1 MKLNRNYI
9 TPLVSLTFLV
19 VGISGLLMLFHW
31 FDGYTEVVH
40 ECLGL
45 LFTVS
50 ALFHIVVNW
59 KALKIHFKKSVFV
72 PALLAIMVTSVV
84 LIIAEQRYP
93 PVDLQII
100 QRITKAPV
108 QDAFKALHINPTEAE
123 RKLSEKGIS
132 LKEAQTLEDLWIQ
145 TKADPEEIID
155 MLLQ

>member
-45 LFTVS
+45 LFTLS

-84 LIIAEQRYP
+84 LIIAEQ
-93 PVDLQII
+93 QIG
-100 QRITKAPV
+100 RASCRESVT
-108 QDAFKALHINPTEAE
+108 H
-123 RKLSEKGIS
+123 
-132 LKEAQTLEDLWIQ
+132 
-145 TKADPEEIID
+145 
-155 MLLQ
+155 

>member
-45 LFTVS
+45 LFTLS

-72 PALLAIMVTSVV
+72 PALLAIMVTSFV

>member
-45 LFTVS
+45 LFTAS

-72 PALLAIMVTSVV
+72 PALLAIMVTSAV
-84 LIIAEQRYP
+84 LVIAEQRYP

>member
-45 LFTVS
+45 LFTLS

-72 PALLAIMVTSVV
+72 PALLAIMVTSFV

-123 RKLSEKGIS
+123 RKLSEKRIS
-132 LKEAQTLEDLWIQ
+132 LEEAQTLEDLWIQ

-155 MLLQ
+155 MLLE

>member
-1 MKLNRNYI
+1 M
-9 TPLVSLTFLV
+9 
-19 VGISGLLMLFHW
+19 
-31 FDGYTEVVH
+31 
-40 ECLGL
+40 
-45 LFTVS
+45 
-50 ALFHIVVNW
+50 
-59 KALKIHFKKSVFV
+59 
-72 PALLAIMVTSVV
+72 
-84 LIIAEQRYP
+84 
-93 PVDLQII
+93 DLQII